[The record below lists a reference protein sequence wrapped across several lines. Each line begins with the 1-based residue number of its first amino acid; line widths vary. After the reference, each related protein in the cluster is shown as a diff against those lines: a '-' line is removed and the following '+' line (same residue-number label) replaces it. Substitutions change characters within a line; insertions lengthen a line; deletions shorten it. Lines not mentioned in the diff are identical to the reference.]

1 MKDEK
6 WSGAFAWQWSI
17 MMVGRLVGWF
27 VGVDEK
33 WLIKITHRQTVVV
46 RIIQRRMEKKWINHS
61 KQTPFDSDDDD
72 DDNNSSFIYGRTS
85 VGKLDS
91 MNRSIFS
98 RVDYYYY

>member
-1 MKDEK
+1 
-6 WSGAFAWQWSI
+6 
-17 MMVGRLVGWF
+17 
-27 VGVDEK
+27 
-33 WLIKITHRQTVVV
+33 
-46 RIIQRRMEKKWINHS
+46 MEKKWINHS
-61 KQTPFDSDDDD
+61 KQTPFDSDDDDD